1 MDQFEE
7 PPPKKRRVDEKKQM
21 ASGGTRK
28 SNHSRGSKQRTKE
41 VSANRQSLGVK
52 SQKSDDK
59 NLTANAG
66 HTPYNFENQGVSGGT
81 RPSQQRHHA
90 EKPLPKAYQSPFDGQ
105 NIDFYNQEDEQ
116 YSKKVEKAI
125 ADEDNVEEIF
135 GIKKRG
141 NRDIKRD
148 DGNREIRKRDEE
160 REIDEREIRRADEE
174 MDIEPVVGGQP

>member
-1 MDQFEE
+1 M
-7 PPPKKRRVDEKKQM
+7 
-21 ASGGTRK
+21 
-28 SNHSRGSKQRTKE
+28 
-41 VSANRQSLGVK
+41 
-52 SQKSDDK
+52 
-59 NLTANAG
+59 
-66 HTPYNFENQGVSGGT
+66 
-81 RPSQQRHHA
+81 
-90 EKPLPKAYQSPFDGQ
+90 PKAYQSPFDGQ

-135 GIKKRG
+135 GIKERG

-174 MDIEPVVGGQP
+174 MDIEPVVGG